1 MPPRSPSR
9 VPRLLPWSVSALHT
23 TFAHRRVVGRTR
35 TRTTARHAEH
45 GIEPDEVTNVTD
57 RILGKIGTNLHKE
70 DKHPLN
76 TIKKRIEQYFVN
88 KYTTED
94 NKPLFNIYDSFKP
107 VVSVK
112 VRCSSPHH
120 WPSLKAV

>member
-1 MPPRSPSR
+1 
-9 VPRLLPWSVSALHT
+9 VLLA
-23 TFAHRRVVGRTR
+23 TR
-35 TRTTARHAEH
+35 HIEH

-112 VRCSSPHH
+112 VRGPFPRHRPSSGCLTRTTRHDDTRMR
-120 WPSLKAV
+120 S